1 MKHIQDVVV
10 IGGGPAGSTVASYLA
25 KKGHSVTL
33 LEKEKFPRIHVG
45 ESLLPFCYSI
55 FQELGVLDQMKKR
68 FVRKPT
74 VRFISHDGKVST
86 NWCFNQVIK
95 DESYLSFQ
103 VERSE
108 FDTILLENSRKCGA
122 RVEEQIRVRKV
133 DFDSDDDTVQVY
145 ASGVNGEEKIYSTR
159 FLIDAS
165 GRSSFIATKNGWRK
179 PHKEFERTALW
190 THWKNVKCLKGGLE
204 EGASLIMYLG
214 GEKRGWSWIFPL
226 GLNQVTVGVVMDSS
240 YLQKQK
246 QEVFANS
253 QDWATALYL
262 QELMSSEFARNLFD
276 GANMSMP
283 IQVEGDYS
291 YYSEKKFGARYALVG
306 DAGRFIDPIF
316 SSGIYLSMKSGSL
329 VADALHSMLASNNFD
344 DNTPL
349 EGVYKT
355 INGAYDL
362 VYRLISLYYDPH
374 AISFAE
380 AGSFFGGKHQE
391 HEDAMAAGHYMLAGD
406 FFENNMKY
414 HKYLDLFAN
423 PRQFDF
429 YREYVISREELH
441 TPCNTDVSV
450 VFPDVSAGR
459 YR

>member
-1 MKHIQDVVV
+1 MKYLQDVVV
-10 IGGGPAGSTVASYLA
+10 IGGGPAGSTTASYLA
-25 KKGHSVTL
+25 KKGHTVTV

-45 ESLLPFCYSI
+45 ESLLPFCYAI
-55 FQELGVLDQMKKR
+55 FQELGVLDQMKNR

-74 VRFISHDGKVST
+74 VRFISDDGKTST
-86 NWCFNQVIK
+86 NWCFNHVIK

-122 RVEEQIRVRKV
+122 TVEEQTKVRKV
-133 DFDSDDDTVQVY
+133 DFDSDSDTVQVY
-145 ASGVNGEEKIYSTR
+145 ATGANGEEKIYKTR

-179 PHKEFERTALW
+179 PHREFERTALW
-190 THWKNVKCLKGGLE
+190 THWKNVKSLKGGLE
-204 EGASLIMYLG
+204 EGASLIMYIG

-226 GLNQVTVGVVMDSS
+226 GLNQVTAGVVMDSS
-240 YLQKQK
+240 YLRHQK
-246 QEVFANS
+246 QEAFGNS
-253 QDWATALYL
+253 QDWASALYL
-262 QELMSSEFARNLFD
+262 QELLSSEFTKDLLQDAKM
-276 GANMSMP
+276 AIP

-291 YYSEKKFGARYALVG
+291 YYSENKFGARYALVG

-316 SSGIYLSMKSGSL
+316 SSGVYLSMKSGSL
-329 VADALHSMLASNNFD
+329 VANALHKMLDSNNLD

-349 EGVYKT
+349 KQVYET

-362 VYRLISLYYDPH
+362 VYRLICLYYNPH
-374 AISFAE
+374 SVSFAE
-380 AGSFFGGKHQE
+380 AGSFFDLKQKE
-391 HEDAMAAGHYMLAGD
+391 HEDAMAAAHYMLAGD
-406 FFENNMKY
+406 FFENNVKY

-429 YREYVISREELH
+429 YRDYVIEREELH
-441 TPCNTDVSV
+441 TPCNTDVSII
-450 VFPDVSAGR
+450 FPAVSLGVD
-459 YR
+459 

>member
-1 MKHIQDVVV
+1 MKNIQDVVV

-25 KKGHSVTL
+25 KKGHSVTV

-45 ESLLPFCYSI
+45 ESLLPFCYSL

-74 VRFISHDGKVST
+74 VRFISSDGKTST
-86 NWCFNQVIK
+86 NWCFNHVIK

-108 FDTILLENSRKCGA
+108 FDTILLENSRKCG
-122 RVEEQIRVRKV
+122 VTVKEQTRVRKV
-133 DFDSDDDTVQVY
+133 DFDSDGDRFQVY
-145 ASGVNGEEKIYSTR
+145 ASGANGEEEMYRAR

-165 GRSSFIATKNGWRK
+165 GRSSFLATKNGWRK

-190 THWKNVKCLKGGLE
+190 THWKNVKSLKGGLE

-226 GLNQVTVGVVMDSS
+226 GLNQVTAGVVMDTS
-240 YLQKQK
+240 YLRHQK
-246 QEVFANS
+246 QEVFGNS

-262 QELMSSEFARNLFD
+262 QELMSSEFARDLLD
-276 GANMSMP
+276 DAKVAMP

-316 SSGIYLSMKSGSL
+316 SSGVYLSMKSGCL
-329 VADALHSMLASNNFD
+329 VANALDEMLASNNLD
-344 DNTPL
+344 DNAPL
-349 EGVYKT
+349 EQVYKT

-362 VYRLISLYYDPH
+362 VYRLISLFYNPH
-374 AISFAE
+374 AVSFAE
-380 AGSFFGGKHQE
+380 AGSLFQSKHKE

-406 FFENNMKY
+406 FFENNEKY
-414 HKYLDLFAN
+414 HKYLNLLAE
-423 PRQFDF
+423 PRRFDF
-429 YREYVISREELH
+429 YRDYVISREELH
-441 TPCNTDVSV
+441 NPCNTDVSII
-450 VFPDVSAGR
+450 FPAVSSGVK
-459 YR
+459 